1 MPDLLG
7 LVGILAKFSLYLGIL
22 FATGLVFVALV
33 FRLKGLNKL
42 VIVFSLL
49 GLFATL
55 FSFLLRGAALTGDL
69 AGMYDPEM
77 LGLLMQTPVGTA
89 LIYRLVGLFLL
100 LLGSFIGSKGLYL
113 SAIGGGLAL
122 WSFDHIGHVPE
133 KEQVLLNI
141 GLFLH
146 LVFAAFWIGI
156 LTPLRRL
163 AQSDETLLEA
173 ARVGHQFG
181 KIASITVPILILV
194 GLYMA
199 YFLVGSWTG
208 LFTTAYGQ
216 VLLFKIAMVAILLG
230 FAAVNKLRIIPRL
243 QGGDVGAAK
252 HLAKVI
258 SYEWFV
264 ILLILAATAI
274 LTSSLTIPT

>member
-7 LVGILAKFSLYLGIL
+7 LVGILAKFSLYVGIL
-22 FATGLVFVALV
+22 TATGLVFVALV
-33 FRLKGLNKL
+33 FRLKGLNRL
-42 VIVFSLL
+42 VIVFGLL

-77 LGLLMQTPVGTA
+77 LGILMQTPVGTA
-89 LIYRLVGLFLL
+89 LIYRLAGLSIL
-100 LLGSFIGSKGLYL
+100 LLGAIIGGKGLYF

-122 WSFDHIGHVPE
+122 WSFDHIGHIPE
-133 KEQVLLNI
+133 KEQALLNI

-156 LTPLRRL
+156 LTPLRQL
-163 AQSDETLLEA
+163 AQSNETLLET
-173 ARVGHQFG
+173 ARVVHQFG
-181 KIASITVPILILV
+181 KIASITVPVLILV

-216 VLLFKIAMVAILLG
+216 LLLFKIAMVAILLG
-230 FAAVNKLRIIPRL
+230 FAAINKLRIIPSL
-243 QGGDVGAAK
+243 QDGDVGAAT

-274 LTSSLTIPT
+274 LTSSLTLPT